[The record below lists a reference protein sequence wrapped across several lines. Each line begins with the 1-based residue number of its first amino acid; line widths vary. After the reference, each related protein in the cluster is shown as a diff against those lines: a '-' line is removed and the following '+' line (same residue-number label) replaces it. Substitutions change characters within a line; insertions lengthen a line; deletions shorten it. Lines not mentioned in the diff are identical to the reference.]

1 MRFASSA
8 LTASL
13 LSATSFGGTT
23 AFTLF
28 TPNVLKRTYV
38 VSTSLEALYT
48 PRTVQNT
55 FLDVDFEKCE
65 SSELYSEAVKNTSPI
80 KDTTRVD
87 PEKTNSSSN
96 QIPTI
101 PYSVT
106 KKKTRNI
113 SETFDNDFQRAVDAM
128 HDKIRQETSEDGAP
142 DSPSLSWSTDQPV
155 TSFGNNGYDSGKK
168 THTKVPETLTNMFRK
183 KEKEPVH
190 SSSSEEELDV
200 ATSRPSAMNLEDD
213 GQTNHASTNNWLTA
227 ESKHDNLYKTKE
239 FDYENIY
246 HEPYAPNEEPLIQ
259 IPYFVAEQYDEIEMS
274 QTFTLDSEADRTRF
288 QKRHTAISEDE
299 KMKLRAV
306 IENQKRLLEKE
317 KEIMSTNHRL
327 SASDLTS
334 TQDEQESEEE
344 ISKEDKQIIG
354 VQFESKKNKTDK
366 KESISDLPLSTA
378 ISNQKQLL
386 ATNANHKRVTVK
398 DLIPNHDQDLHQYQE
413 TQTVHRE
420 KKVEEFYNMDPIT
433 RLPQMVNLKHMN
445 QYNSSQNPGGFY
457 TSQEYGAQMPQGGNA
472 GYSEQQLVSSGP
484 FYQGYSG
491 LNSQQGYGGDYQN
504 GYNGP
509 MSAGG
514 NRGNVMVSPQ
524 GDIIDLKFVG
534 GNPGM
539 SYGTASSS
547 RYNNSAGI
555 NLMGRGYGTGYSM
568 NGSMSGMGA
577 YGGPSGYGPAG
588 QNGGEHYNYGM
599 QGPTNGAM
607 HNGAQS
613 GTSWDSPQTNKMVL
627 PQSVLGESGKCY
639 GYAHNHPIFTKY
651 ILIYSHNFM
660 SQHRNR
666 QQFQIQL

>member
-48 PRTVQNT
+48 PRTIQNT
-55 FLDVDFEKCE
+55 FRDADFEKCE

-80 KDTTRVD
+80 KDPMRVD

-128 HDKIRQETSEDGAP
+128 HDKIRQETSEDGAL

-155 TSFGNNGYDSGKK
+155 TSSGNNGYVGEKK
-168 THTKVPETLTNMFRK
+168 THPKVPESLSNMFRK
-183 KEKEPVH
+183 KEKEPVN
-190 SSSSEEELDV
+190 SSSSEEELDE
-200 ATSRPSAMNLEDD
+200 AAGRPSAMNLEDD
-213 GQTNHASTNNWLTA
+213 DQTNHASTNDWLTA
-227 ESKHDNLYKTKE
+227 ESRNDSLYKME
-239 FDYENIY
+239 ESEYENIY
-246 HEPYAPNEEPLIQ
+246 HEPYALNEEPLIQ
-259 IPYFVAEQYDEIEMS
+259 IPYFVAEQNDEIEMS

-317 KEIMSTNHRL
+317 KEILSTNHRL
-327 SASDLTS
+327 TASDLTS
-334 TQDEQESEEE
+334 IQDEQESEEE
-344 ISKEDKQIIG
+344 ISKEDIQIIG
-354 VQFESKKNKTDK
+354 VQFESKKNKADK

-386 ATNANHKRVTVK
+386 ATSANHKRVTVK
-398 DLIPNHDQDLHQYQE
+398 DLIPNHDQESKQYQE
-413 TQTVHRE
+413 TQTVYRE

-445 QYNSSQNPGGFY
+445 QYNSSQNLGGFNV
-457 TSQEYGAQMPQGGNA
+457 SQEYGAQMPQGGNT
-472 GYSEQQLVSSGP
+472 GYSEQQVMPSGP

-491 LNSQQGYGGDYQN
+491 FNSQQGYGGDYQN
-504 GYNGP
+504 SYNGP

-555 NLMGRGYGTGYSM
+555 NLMGGGYGPGYSM
-568 NGSMSGMGA
+568 NGSMSDMGA

-627 PQSVLGESGKCY
+627 PQSVLGESGIGNSSRY
-639 GYAHNHPIFTKY
+639 N
-651 ILIYSHNFM
+651 SN
-660 SQHRNR
+660 
-666 QQFQIQL
+666 